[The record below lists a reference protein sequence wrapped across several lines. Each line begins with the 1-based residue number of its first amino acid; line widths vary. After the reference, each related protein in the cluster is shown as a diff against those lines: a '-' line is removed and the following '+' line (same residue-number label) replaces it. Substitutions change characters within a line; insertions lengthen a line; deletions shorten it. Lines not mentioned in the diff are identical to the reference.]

1 MLLQSFQPIWAAV
14 VQADVS
20 EMSTSG
26 QPLQSRG
33 FETSID
39 IARRQAY
46 NVAPVAGQKRSSS
59 ELSLQS
65 SKVST
70 GIVPVVTRGPD
81 HDAHILE
88 STPLESARAA
98 LAPPTNRFTAS
109 RIHSG
114 PGAPSSEPGPERGP
128 SAASGSSQNPL
139 LSLSN
144 AKYGLPP
151 ALTANFGALG
161 VNTIYPWQA
170 SCLLVRGLLSGER
183 HLVYTAPTGGGKS
196 LVADVLLLKRV
207 IENPTRKAILVLP
220 YVALVQEKLKWM
232 RRIVQGVEKHIPDEE
247 QDEHDV
253 SFPRKRWKR
262 LQKNI
267 RVTGFFGGSRTT
279 ATWADTD
286 IAVCT
291 IEKVCYSLLA
301 CSAYGSSDIWN
312 LGQLFDQHC
321 DRGVQHWRPGSC
333 RT

>member
-1 MLLQSFQPIWAAV
+1 MKL
-14 VQADVS
+14 DVS
-20 EMSTSG
+20 GMSTSG

-46 NVAPVAGQKRSSS
+46 HVAPVAGQKRSSS
-59 ELSLQS
+59 EKPLEP
-65 SKVST
+65 SKFST
-70 GIVPVVTRGPD
+70 GIVPVATRGPN
-81 HDAHILE
+81 HDADVLQ

-98 LAPPTNRFTAS
+98 LAPPANRFTAS

-114 PGAPSSEPGPERGP
+114 LGATSSELGPERGA

-139 LSLSN
+139 LSLAN
-144 AKYGLPP
+144 PKYGLPS

-170 SCLLVRGLLSGER
+170 SCLLARGLLSGER

-207 IENPTRKAILVLP
+207 IDNPTRKAILVLP

-232 RRIVQGVEKHIPDEE
+232 RRIVQGVEKNVPDEE
-247 QDEHDV
+247 QDEHDT
-253 SFPRKRWKR
+253 SFPRRRWKK

-291 IEKVCYSLLA
+291 IEKVCYSA
-301 CSAYGSSDIWN
+301 SDV
-312 LGQLFDQHC
+312 H
-321 DRGVQHWRPGSC
+321 GVHVF
-333 RT
+333 